1 MKKIVTLA
9 AVAAGLSASPAL
21 AQSASPGGFYIGAL
35 GGYEGIDVES
45 ADGSVSADAD
55 SAVYGV
61 NVGYDLSLGS
71 AFVGIEGELST
82 SSGDTEFPD
91 SFTGAREGLEANGQ
105 YYIGARAGVA
115 LTPGI
120 AAYGKVGYTS
130 LDTKAFTSSGSL
142 DELEDNAGGLRFGGG
157 VQVQLP
163 GPLEARVEYRRSKY
177 KDLIDGT
184 FGDATTDQVVEALRG
199 RGRGCQVLTRERP
212 GDKARRAGIPRR
224 VLVDAMI
231 HGPGRRARSASGI
244 VEVSSSR
251 MYSRAI
257 SQSRRSVREA
267 VAVRRR
273 MATAALSLKSVK
285 CDPFPIGPLPTRF

>member
-184 FGDATTDQVVEALRG
+184 FGDATTDQVV
-199 RGRGCQVLTRERP
+199 
-212 GDKARRAGIPRR
+212 AG
-224 VLVDAMI
+224 V
-231 HGPGRRARSASGI
+231 G
-244 VEVSSSR
+244 
-251 MYSRAI
+251 
-257 SQSRRSVREA
+257 VR
-267 VAVRRR
+267 
-273 MATAALSLKSVK
+273 
-285 CDPFPIGPLPTRF
+285 F

>member
-9 AVAAGLSASPAL
+9 AVAAGLSASPAW
-21 AQSASPGGFYIGAL
+21 AQSASPGGFYVGAL

-82 SSGDTEFPD
+82 SNGDTEFPD

-142 DELEDNAGGLRFGGG
+142 DELKDNAGGLRFGGG

-184 FGDATTDQVVEALRG
+184 YGNATTDQVV
-199 RGRGCQVLTRERP
+199 
-212 GDKARRAGIPRR
+212 AG
-224 VLVDAMI
+224 V
-231 HGPGRRARSASGI
+231 G
-244 VEVSSSR
+244 
-251 MYSRAI
+251 
-257 SQSRRSVREA
+257 VR
-267 VAVRRR
+267 
-273 MATAALSLKSVK
+273 
-285 CDPFPIGPLPTRF
+285 F